1 MKTKYLKVWV
11 LMVCVLLV
19 AVSCSTVNPYTQ
31 DKQASKAAIGAG
43 IGAAG
48 GAIVGLMTADSK
60 DRQKNAL
67 IGAGMGALTGGGIGY
82 YMDVQEAKLRQ
93 RLSNS
98 GVGVT
103 RIGDQI
109 QLNMPGNI
117 TFASGSP
124 DINAGFFEVLNS
136 VAIVLKE
143 YDKTTVD
150 VIGHTDS
157 VGGEDYNQRLSES
170 RARSVA
176 EYLAGQG
183 TLPARLLIAGMGES
197 QPIASN
203 ETFEGRSRNRRVNL
217 QIVPFTAQ

>member
-1 MKTKYLKVWV
+1 MKSKYLKF
-11 LMVCVLLV
+11 CVV
-19 AVSCSTVNPYTQ
+19 VICSIFAAISCSTVNPYTGE
-31 DKQASKAAIGAG
+31 KQTSKAAIGAG
-43 IGAAG
+43 IGAAS
-48 GAIVGLMTADSK
+48 GAVIGLITADSK

-67 IGAGMGALTGGGIGY
+67 IGAGLGALAGGSIGY

-98 GVGVT
+98 GVSVT

-109 QLNMPGNI
+109 QLNMPGNV
-117 TFASGSP
+117 TFATGSP
-124 DINAGFFEVLNS
+124 DINAGFYDVLNS

-143 YDKTTVD
+143 YEKTTVD

-157 VGGEDYNQRLSES
+157 VGSEDYNQRLSEA

-176 EYLAGQG
+176 EYLSSQG
-183 TLPARLLIAGMGES
+183 TMPARLLIAGMGEA

-203 ETFEGRSRNRRVNL
+203 ATPEGRAQNRRVNL
-217 QIVPFTAQ
+217 QISPLTVQ

>member
-1 MKTKYLKVWV
+1 VKSKYIKRCFAV
-11 LMVCVLLV
+11 VCGFFI
-19 AVSCSTVNPYTQ
+19 ATSCSTVNPYTQ
-31 DKQASKAAIGAG
+31 EKQTSKAAIGAG

-48 GAIVGLMTADSK
+48 GAIIGLITADSK

-67 IGAGMGALTGGGIGY
+67 IGAGLGALAGGSIGY

-93 RLSNS
+93 RLENS

-124 DINAGFFEVLNS
+124 DINAGFYGVLNS
-136 VAIVLKE
+136 VAVVLKE

-157 VGGEDYNQRLSES
+157 VGGEAYNQRLSEA

-176 EYLAGQG
+176 EYLASQG

-197 QPIASN
+197 QPVSSN
-203 ETFEGRSRNRRVNL
+203 ATADGRARNRRVNL
-217 QIVPFTAQ
+217 QIVPITAH